1 MEEITLSGP
10 DITSL
15 KALVQSLIV
24 DNNSRQVT
32 PSKIRVVFDAI
43 IDAIASINTGGGG
56 GGTITVDQTFDP
68 KSENA
73 QSGIA
78 ISAPLEDLDSKINSN
93 KENIQ
98 GIIKIIKQPT
108 NVDVVLTSSDIDL
121 DSRTGKHVLI
131 LGNNGETRITVQ
143 YTVDGVDKTEEYLE
157 PCEIFIYDNLSEG
170 WSRHQLPVY
179 CDSQYDREKAA
190 NLLIKG
196 NSTVNP
202 FDFLSGYYL
211 KKISVDGYQ
220 VEIICKWSDGDDI
233 IHNFKAFL
241 NPCLNKEGRLV
252 FVDVTFSDDSFKS
265 YTIAVKGDTA
275 WSFDGN
281 PNAKQ

>member
-1 MEEITLSGP
+1 MEERTLSGP

-43 IDAIASINTGGGG
+43 IDAIASIDTGGGG
-56 GGTITVDQTFDP
+56 GGTITVDQIFDP

-73 QSGIA
+73 QSGLA
-78 ISAPLEDLDSKINSN
+78 ISAPLEALDGKIDKI
-93 KENIQ
+93 KETIQ
-98 GIIKIIKQPT
+98 ATKI
-108 NVDVVLTSSDIDL
+108 DVVLTSSDINL
-121 DSRTGKHVLI
+121 DSYTGKNVLI
-131 LGNNGETRITVQ
+131 LGNCGVSGITVE
-143 YTVDGVDKTEEYLE
+143 YSVDGGVNKTEEYLE

-179 CDSQYDREKAA
+179 CDSQYDRIKAA
-190 NLLIKG
+190 ILLIG
-196 NSTVNP
+196 ANSTVNP
-202 FDFLSGYYL
+202 REFLPDYYL
-211 KKISVDGYQ
+211 KKITVEGYP
-220 VEIICKWSDGDDI
+220 VEIICNWSSEDI
-233 IHNFKAFL
+233 IYNFKAFL
-241 NPCLNKEGRLV
+241 NPVLSKEGNHLIS
-252 FVDVTFSDDSFKS
+252 VDVTFSDDSFKS